1 MTQPASNAEL
11 FYEAMLFELTKAFA
25 LKHTP
30 RSRRLIELVFGKAAR
45 SATTVAMDLDRV
57 VGEGGH
63 AAGARWFLPR
73 FVKSHDARGIENIP
87 SSGPFVIAAN
97 HPGSIDAVAITAHS
111 TRRDLKFIIGDI
123 EFFKYMPH
131 SCEGFI
137 FAPPKSDTGGRM
149 HVVREAIRHLQSG
162 GGLLIFPRGGIE
174 ADPEFMPNADGE
186 FHHWSRSLEI
196 FLKHV
201 PHLQIL
207 ITIVSGVIAPAAMK
221 NPITWFRKERPDRQR
236 LAFVYQLSRQL
247 LSGKQLF
254 DLKPRVTYGEIV
266 QGNNHEHSPAEIE
279 HAARRALAEH
289 MAWSVVHKSLSDS

>member
-25 LKHTP
+25 LHHTP
-30 RSRRLIELVFGKAAR
+30 RSRRLIELIFGKAAR

-57 VGEGGH
+57 IGEGGH

-73 FVKSHDARGIENIP
+73 FVKSHSVRGVENIP
-87 SSGPFVIAAN
+87 ASGPFVIAAN
-97 HPGSIDAVAITAHS
+97 HPGSIDAVVITAHS

-123 EFFKYMPH
+123 EFFRHMPH

-137 FAPPKSDTGGRM
+137 FAPPKEDTAGRM
-149 HVVREAIRHLQSG
+149 QVVRESIHHLQDG

-174 ADPEFMPNADGE
+174 ADPEFMPNADDE

-201 PHLQIL
+201 PNLQTL
-207 ITIVSGVIAPAAMK
+207 ITIVSGVIAPSAMK
-221 NPITWFRKERPDRQR
+221 NPITWFRKKRPDRQR

-254 DLKPRVTYGEIV
+254 NLAPRVTFGEII
-266 QGNNHEHSPAEIE
+266 QGNDHAHSLAEIE
-279 HAARRALAEH
+279 HAALRTLAKH
-289 MAWSVVHKSLSDS
+289 MAWTVVHKSSSDS

>member
-1 MTQPASNAEL
+1 MTQPASNADL
-11 FYEAMLFELTKAFA
+11 FYEGMLFELTKTFA

-30 RSRRLIELVFGKAAR
+30 RSRRLVELIFGRAAR

-73 FVKSHDARGIENIP
+73 FVKSHDARGVENIP
-87 SSGPFVIAAN
+87 ASGPFVIAAN
-97 HPGSIDAVAITAHS
+97 HPGSIDAVVITAHS
-111 TRRDLKFIIGDI
+111 TRRDLKFIVGDI
-123 EFFKYMPH
+123 QYLRHMPN

-137 FAPPKSDTGGRM
+137 FAPPVSDTTGRM
-149 HVVREAIRHLQSG
+149 QVVRESIRHLQNG
-162 GGLLIFPRGGIE
+162 GGLLLFPRGDIE
-174 ADPEFMPNADGE
+174 AEPAFMPNADGE

-201 PHLQIL
+201 PNLQIL

-221 NPITWFRKERPDRQR
+221 NPITWFRRDRSNRQR

-254 DLKPRVTYGEIV
+254 DLTPRVTFGEII
-266 QGNNHEHSPAEIE
+266 QGNNHEHSLAEIE
-279 HAARRALAEH
+279 HAARRTLAKH
-289 MAWSVVHKSLSDS
+289 MAWSNV

>member
-1 MTQPASNAEL
+1 MTLPASNAEL
-11 FYEAMLFELTKAFA
+11 FYEAMLFELTKTFA
-25 LKHTP
+25 LTYTP
-30 RSRRLIELVFGKAAR
+30 RSRRLIELIFGKAAR

-73 FVKSHDARGIENIP
+73 FVKSHEARGVEIIP
-87 SSGPFVIAAN
+87 ASGPFVIAAN
-97 HPGSIDAVAITAHS
+97 HPGSIDAVVITAHS

-137 FAPPKSDTGGRM
+137 FAPPKSDTTGRM
-149 HVVREAIRHLQSG
+149 HVVRESIRHLQNG
-162 GGLLIFPRGGIE
+162 GGLLLFPRGDIE
-174 ADPEFMPNADGE
+174 SEPEFMPNADSE

-196 FLKHV
+196 FVKHV
-201 PHLQIL
+201 PNLQIL
-207 ITIVSGVIAPAAMK
+207 ITIVSGVIAPAAMR
-221 NPITWFRKERPDRQR
+221 NPITWFRKERPNRQR

-254 DLKPRVTYGEIV
+254 NLTPRVTFSEII
-266 QGNNHEHSPAEIE
+266 QGTNHADLLADIE
-279 HAARRALAEH
+279 HAARRALVKH
-289 MAWSVVHKSLSDS
+289 MAWSSV